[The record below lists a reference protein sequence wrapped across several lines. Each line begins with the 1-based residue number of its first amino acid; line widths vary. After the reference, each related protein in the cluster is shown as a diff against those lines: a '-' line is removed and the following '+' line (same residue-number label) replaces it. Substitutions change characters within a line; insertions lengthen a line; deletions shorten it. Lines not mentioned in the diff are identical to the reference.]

1 MDEEETPGGGETEIV
16 EEGTCS
22 LGFKQK
28 NDEMPAGDPERLPHA
43 LEVDSHQTKL
53 KEEKICSQVDTPASG
68 RAQLAPSV
76 HGMTLRSKS
85 GLSLSRRPP
94 RNLAGLGLK

>member
-1 MDEEETPGGGETEIV
+1 MDEEETPGGSETEII

-28 NDEMPAGDPERLPHA
+28 NEENDEMPAGDPERLPHA

-53 KEEKICSQVDTPASG
+53 KAEKICSQVEEHSWCRVFMA
-68 RAQLAPSV
+68 
-76 HGMTLRSKS
+76 
-85 GLSLSRRPP
+85 
-94 RNLAGLGLK
+94 